1 MNISELFPG
10 CESFL
15 EDTQPEPSDAEKHE
29 MALEMMDEYHNVEMD
44 SVNTEK
50 LLSNLDDLSSM
61 FDHVRSFGVDRS
73 FLSLA
78 NRDNRLG
85 RYLQLQLPSCESFD
99 VIGNPNSQIS
109 IAAMEGLWDGIKR
122 IAAKIRDIIKAIIH
136 WIATKF
142 KQFVNW
148 IKSWFKSSSKK
159 VATVTIWWQDMKTG
173 KYRTVLTKYKNV
185 STFKSQGKQTFD
197 SVLEL
202 SKKFNEALPIIEQE
216 YKNEDPARFLQT
228 SESLLTITNTVA
240 KNVSSDKVTIDLVNN
255 TVTGKDASYDTDTW
269 YRSATT
275 CFKDLP
281 AIEKTLS
288 KAGTVLDGAARWADS
303 WITKIMSSRINHFG
317 NTKPSQVLKEKTAAI
332 NKLRNAVTLF
342 MTKILRSIQTS
353 IDTIYKT
360 FEKLSETGKI
370 EGDKNNINKQNK
382 NESIFKSASEESS
395 KK

>member
-228 SESLLTITNTVA
+228 SESLLNITNTVA

-275 CFKDLP
+275 CFKDLS

-303 WITKIMSSRINHFG
+303 WITKIANSKINHFG
-317 NTKPSQVLKEKTAAI
+317 NAKPSQVLKEKTAAI